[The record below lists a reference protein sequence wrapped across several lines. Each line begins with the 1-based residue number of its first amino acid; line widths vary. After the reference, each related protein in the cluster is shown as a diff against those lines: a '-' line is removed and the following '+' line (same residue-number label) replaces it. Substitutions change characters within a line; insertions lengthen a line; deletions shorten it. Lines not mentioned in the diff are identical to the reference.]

1 MMTTA
6 RRARFLRRMN
16 LRIDDQIVVE
26 GRVLVVRGFDPLG
39 VLAGRVYLEDEATG
53 ETVTELIAR
62 LRQVEPA
69 IRTASEEDSRGG
81 RPPSA
86 RRDE

>member
-26 GRVLVVRGFDPLG
+26 GRVFVVRGFDPLG
-39 VLAGRVYLEDEATG
+39 VPGGRVYLEDEATG
-53 ETVTELIAR
+53 ESVTESIAG
-62 LRQVEPA
+62 LQQVGPA
-69 IRTASEEDSRGG
+69 IRPAADEDSRGG
-81 RPPSA
+81 ITQTA
-86 RRDE
+86 TQAE